1 LVHLK
6 KVTSPMPWLSWHGVG
21 GRGCRGPSASTPWPA
36 ILFDPEYFPSVGLID
51 TVVNIDHLRPY
62 KRRPPQLGSSE
73 EGDQPDASV
82 GLIDTVV
89 NIDHLRPYKRRPP
102 QLGSSEEGDQ
112 PDALAI
118 VARGGR

>member
-1 LVHLK
+1 MSSEHL
-6 KVTSPMPWLSWHGVG
+6 SL
-21 GRGCRGPSASTPWPA
+21 RGEH
-36 ILFDPEYFPSVGLID
+36 PEYFPSVGLID

-62 KRRPPQLGSSE
+62 
-73 EGDQPDASV
+73 
-82 GLIDTVV
+82 
-89 NIDHLRPYKRRPP
+89 NRRPP